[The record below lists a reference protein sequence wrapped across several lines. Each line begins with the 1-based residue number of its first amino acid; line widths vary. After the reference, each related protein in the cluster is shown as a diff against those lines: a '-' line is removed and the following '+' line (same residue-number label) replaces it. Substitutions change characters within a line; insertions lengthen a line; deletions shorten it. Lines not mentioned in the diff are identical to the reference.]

1 MAHCIFC
8 EIAAKRVPARIV
20 HEDEDTLAFEDIEP
34 QAPHHLLVIPKRHVA
49 TLNDLADAD
58 APLAGKLFTVAARIA
73 KARGFAEPG
82 WRAVVNVNRDARQ
95 AVFHLHL
102 HVLAGR
108 GFGWPPG

>member
-1 MAHCIFC
+1 MADCLFC

-20 HEDEDTLAFEDIEP
+20 HEDADTLAFEDIAP
-34 QAPHHLLVIPKRHVA
+34 QAPHHVLVIPKRHVA
-49 TLNDLADAD
+49 TANDLADED
-58 APLAGKLFTVAARIA
+58 APLAGKLLTVAARIA

-82 WRAVVNVNRDARQ
+82 WRAVVNVNRDAHQ